1 MHQLSPNCSGCMQL
15 VTLGNVLVTKANPAI
30 KVGPPANA
38 LNFHNMNKANQVVR
52 VAVDQMTLIKVES
65 KIREAM
71 DRVLW
76 QEEDGDEEDEA
87 VENYVVVEDDDDDE
101 ED

>member
-1 MHQLSPNCSGCMQL
+1 M
-15 VTLGNVLVTKANPAI
+15 TKANPAI
-30 KVGPPANA
+30 KVGPPAKA

-76 QEEDGDEEDEA
+76 QEEDGDEEEEA
-87 VENYVVVEDDDDDE
+87 VENYVVFEDDDDVPFMMKVYPVNE
-101 ED
+101 SVAVTCPGSCNY